1 MSDPGIAG
9 LLKRLQSPDPLSA
22 WQEFLHEYSPV
33 CYQAAR
39 AFASTSDVAADCYLY
54 VCEELARNNFRR
66 LLKFKP
72 DGPASFKTW
81 LLVVARNLCF
91 DWHRKRVGRPRPF
104 KSLQSLSEFEFEVY
118 VCRFERR
125 LSPEQTLEHLRSADP
140 NVGLAH
146 VESAEQKIDRCLNSR
161 QRWILSMRQ
170 AESSTSTVLL
180 SEEGE
185 ELISQIP
192 DIRADQEM
200 LIADQEQHA
209 QLMKSLSG
217 LPAQE
222 RLLVQLRFEQDL
234 SLDEIARIVGLG
246 DAQRVHRQI
255 GAVLQKLRRAIES
268 RGKC

>member
-1 MSDPGIAG
+1 MGDPGIAG
-9 LLKRLQSPDPLSA
+9 LLKRLQAPDPLSA

-39 AFASTSDVAADCYLY
+39 ANASDSDSAADCYVY
-54 VCEELARNNFRR
+54 ICQELARNNFRR

-91 DWHRKRVGRPRPF
+91 DWHRKHAGRPRPF

-125 LSPEQTLEHLRSADP
+125 LSSEQTLEHLRSAAP
-140 NVGLAH
+140 NVDLAH
-146 VESAEQKIDRCLNSR
+146 VESAEQKIDRCLNAR

-170 AESSTSTVLL
+170 PESSTTTALL
-180 SEEGE
+180 SEDGE
-185 ELISQIP
+185 ELATQIP
-192 DIRADQEM
+192 DIRADPET
-200 LIADQEQHA
+200 LIANEEQRAH
-209 QLMKSLSG
+209 LMKLLCE
-217 LPAQE
+217 LPAHE

-234 SLDEIARIVGLG
+234 SLEEIARITGLG
-246 DAQRVHRQI
+246 DGQTVHRHI
-255 GAVLQKLRRAIES
+255 AGVLQKLRRLIES
-268 RGKC
+268 RGKL

>member
-9 LLKRLQSPDPLSA
+9 LLKRLQSPDPISA
-22 WQEFLHEYSPV
+22 WQDFLHEYSPV

-39 AFASTSDVAADCYLY
+39 AHASNSDSAADCYLY
-54 VCEELARNNFRR
+54 VCEELARHNFRR

-72 DGPASFKTW
+72 EGSASFKTW

-91 DWHRKRVGRPRPF
+91 DWHRKQEGRPRPF
-104 KSLQSLSEFEFEVY
+104 KSLQSLSEFEFQVY
-118 VCRFERR
+118 VCRFERK
-125 LSPEQTLEHLRSADP
+125 LSLEQTLEHLRSADP
-140 NVGLAH
+140 SVDIAR

-170 AESSTSTVLL
+170 PESPTATALL

-209 QLMKSLSG
+209 QLMRSLSG

-246 DAQRVHRQI
+246 DAQRAHRQI
-255 GAVLQKLRRAIES
+255 GTVLQKLRRAIES
-268 RGKC
+268 RGKL

>member
-39 AFASTSDVAADCYLY
+39 AYASSSDAAADCYLY

-72 DGPASFKTW
+72 DGSASFKTW
-81 LLVVARNLCF
+81 LLVVARNLCL
-91 DWHRKRVGRPRPF
+91 DWHRKRAGRPRPF
-104 KSLQSLSEFEFEVY
+104 KSLQSLSEFEFQVY

-125 LSPEQTLEHLRSADP
+125 LSPEQTLEHLRSAAA
-140 NVGLAH
+140 NVDLAR

-161 QRWILSMRQ
+161 QRWILSLRQ
-170 AESSTSTVLL
+170 PESSTTTALL

-185 ELISQIP
+185 EVVSQIP
-192 DIRADQEM
+192 DMCPNQETLM
-200 LIADQEQHA
+200 ANEEQHA

-217 LPAQE
+217 LPAHE

-234 SLDEIARIVGLG
+234 SLEEIARIAGLG

-255 GAVLQKLRRAIES
+255 AAVLQKLRRAIEN
-268 RGKC
+268 RGKL

>member
-1 MSDPGIAG
+1 VSDPGIAG

-33 CYQAAR
+33 CYHAAR
-39 AFASTSDVAADCYLY
+39 AHASSSDSAADCYVY

-72 DGPASFKTW
+72 DGSARFTTW

-91 DWHRKRVGRPRPF
+91 DWHRKRAGRPRPF
-104 KSLQSLSEFEFEVY
+104 KSLQSLSEFEFQVY

-125 LSPEQTLEHLRSADP
+125 LSPEQTLEHLRSAAP
-140 NVGLAH
+140 NVDLAH
-146 VESAEQKIDRCLNSR
+146 VEGAERRIECCLNPR

-170 AESSTSTVLL
+170 SESTTATALA

-185 ELISQIP
+185 ELVSQIP
-192 DIRADQEM
+192 DIRADQET
-200 LIADQEQHA
+200 LLANQEQHA
-209 QLMKSLSG
+209 ELMKCVSG

-222 RLLVQLRFEQDL
+222 RLLLQLRFEEDL
-234 SLDEIARIVGLG
+234 SLQEIAGIVGLG
-246 DAQRVHRQI
+246 DPQRAHRQI
-255 GAVLQKLRRAIES
+255 TAVLQKLRTAMGS
-268 RGKC
+268 RGKM

>member
-9 LLKRLQSPDPLSA
+9 LLKRLQSSDSLSA

-33 CYQAAR
+33 FYQAAR
-39 AFASTSDVAADCYLY
+39 AYASSSDVAADCYLY
-54 VCEELARNNFRR
+54 VCEELARHNFRR

-72 DGPASFKTW
+72 DGSASFKTW
-81 LLVVARNLCF
+81 LLVVARNLCL
-91 DWHRKRVGRPRPF
+91 DWHRKRAGRPRPF
-104 KSLQSLSEFEFEVY
+104 KSLQSLSDFEFQVY

-125 LSPEQTLEHLRSADP
+125 LSSEQTLEHLRSAVP
-140 NVGLAH
+140 NVELALI
-146 VESAEQKIDRCLNSR
+146 ESAEQKIERCLNSR

-170 AESSTSTVLL
+170 PESSTTTVLL

-192 DIRADQEM
+192 DIRADPEM

-209 QLMKSLSG
+209 QLMKSLSR
-217 LPAQE
+217 LQAHE
-222 RLLVQLRFEQDL
+222 RLLVHLRFEQGL
-234 SLDEIARIVGLG
+234 SLDEIARIADLG

-255 GAVLQKLRRAIES
+255 AGVLQRLRGAIES
-268 RGKC
+268 RGKL